1 MGKGGGCDMGKER
14 DVRHAAVYDEP
25 VTRVSP
31 AGEVRPPFERLDAD
45 PLRPRRVLFFGKK
58 KSRSCCT
65 GALVRSLRNQGLQV
79 KWVNCSLLKR
89 WIGSFGMR
97 AVARWIRKRFD
108 PDLIFVFFHDLPHV
122 LVPEFTEEVPT
133 VVWIEDSF
141 KSISSEQLD
150 YVRSARLV
158 CLSTPSLV
166 WAYRSLGIE
175 NATFMM
181 SGFSPLYHQPLE
193 QAKGKAPEYDRDI
206 AFIGG
211 PGYMG
216 NRPEFLSWLSEH
228 HDLEIFGR
236 KDSWQPYLRR
246 FPNLR
251 LVGEARP
258 RAYAEVCA
266 RSKIVLGLNQTHDP
280 SLYFSNRVFL
290 TLACRGFHMMHYV
303 PQMEQV
309 FEHGEHL
316 AWFRTR
322 EECLAQVGHWLS
334 DDEARLRVAQG
345 GYELVMS
352 EHRYDERVAEILG
365 ILAGERGLSCP
376 LDSVDEVLEISRD
389 TRNGPTAILSPRRA
403 QAEVDDEAL
412 QPLRRASGFSSQ

>member
-1 MGKGGGCDMGKER
+1 MGKGGGRDLGIER
-14 DVRHAAVYDEP
+14 DVLPPAVYDEP

-31 AGEVRPPFERLDAD
+31 AGETRPPFERLDAD

-65 GALVRSLRNQGLQV
+65 GALVRALRNQGLQV

-97 AVARWIRKRFD
+97 AVARWLRKRFD

-122 LVPEFTEEVPT
+122 LVPEFTAEVPT
-133 VVWIEDSF
+133 VVWIEDSY
-141 KSISSEQLD
+141 KNITSEQLD
-150 YVRSARLV
+150 YVRTARLV

-166 WAYRSLGIE
+166 WAYRSLGID
-175 NATFMM
+175 NATFIM
-181 SGFSPLYHQPLE
+181 SGFSPVFHKPVDAVQPRADKQDYE
-193 QAKGKAPEYDRDI
+193 RDI

-228 HDLEIFGR
+228 HNLEIFGR
-236 KDSWQPYLRR
+236 RDSWQPYLKRL
-246 FPNLR
+246 PNLK
-251 LVGEARP
+251 LVGEVRP
-258 RAYAEVCA
+258 RGYAEVCA

-290 TLACRGFHMMHYV
+290 TLACRGFHLMRYV

-316 AWFRTR
+316 AWFRTP
-322 EECLAQVGHWLS
+322 EECLAQVEYWLGN
-334 DDEARLRVAQG
+334 DEERLRVAQQ
-345 GYELVMS
+345 GYELVLE

-365 ILAGERGLSCP
+365 ILSGERGLSCP
-376 LDSVDEVLEISRD
+376 LDSVDEVLEIHRD
-389 TRNGPTAILSPRRA
+389 TRNGPAAVLSPRRSH
-403 QAEVDDEAL
+403 EDDEAL
-412 QPLRRASGFSSQ
+412 PPLRRVSGFSNS